1 MIQAS
6 VSTSTGHLQIQAE
19 SYLDEPKIRTTL
31 KDPQR
36 ILDQLSQVAGLKSFA
51 PRAEGFAL
59 ASTDSR
65 SYGISVTAIDPVQEE
80 TVTSIKNLVKRGEYF
95 KEDSFNAALIGAK
108 LARNLGVDI
117 GDEIVLLGQGYDG
130 SVAAGFVEVSG
141 IMESGNDEMDRTVA
155 YVPLNWFQDTY
166 SMGERVHRILIQGE
180 ELNRI
185 KELQHQVRSVLK
197 NVDNGNKR
205 LVVLSWWEIVPG
217 LLQMIQL
224 DLFSGLIMYALLV
237 FVVAFSILN
246 TFLMA
251 VFERTHE
258 FGILL
263 SLGTTHKRL
272 TVLLFLESLLLT
284 LCGILAGT
292 ALGIVL
298 TLYVEGIG
306 IRIPET
312 EAIMR
317 QFGLPDRI
325 FPKLSFLTVTL
336 GPLFVFI
343 ITALSALYPAI
354 RVRKL
359 SLVQALRAS

>member
-1 MIQAS
+1 
-6 VSTSTGHLQIQAE
+6 
-19 SYLDEPKIRTTL
+19 
-31 KDPQR
+31 
-36 ILDQLSQVAGLKSFA
+36 
-51 PRAEGFAL
+51 
-59 ASTDSR
+59 
-65 SYGISVTAIDPVQEE
+65 
-80 TVTSIKNLVKRGEYF
+80 
-95 KEDSFNAALIGAK
+95 
-108 LARNLGVDI
+108 
-117 GDEIVLLGQGYDG
+117 
-130 SVAAGFVEVSG
+130 
-141 IMESGNDEMDRTVA
+141 
-155 YVPLNWFQDTY
+155 
-166 SMGERVHRILIQGE
+166 MGERVHRILIQGE